1 MTLDSYVHDTAFE
14 SNHAS
19 PCVEKYTLLL
29 RTQQG
34 KKAREIRT
42 ERVNHKKRKATN
54 RLRNKAERD
63 AVLGRGCQCMR
74 SFLNEIGDI
83 EGHLVNLGV
92 VELFDIPQHPDIFS
106 RNKVDGDTLPSKS
119 STTSNTMDV
128 VLPICREIVVD
139 NE

>member
-74 SFLNEIGDI
+74 SFLNEIAIQKDENEYRQFGKGVSYSRDI

-92 VELFDIPQHPDIFS
+92 VELCEGR
-106 RNKVDGDTLPSKS
+106 RNQ
-119 STTSNTMDV
+119 
-128 VLPICREIVVD
+128 C
-139 NE
+139 